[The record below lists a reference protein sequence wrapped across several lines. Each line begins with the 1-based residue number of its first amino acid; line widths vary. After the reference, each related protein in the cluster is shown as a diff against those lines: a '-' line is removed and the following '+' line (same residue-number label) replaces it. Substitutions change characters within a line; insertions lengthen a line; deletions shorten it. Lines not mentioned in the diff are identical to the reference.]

1 MDEFEWD
8 EAKAA
13 KCFSERK
20 ISFQDAAASLL
31 GVTVTNASHREGE
44 ARFASICDCNGLI
57 VVVVWTLRGSARRIV
72 TARRARIDERER
84 YREAI
89 GRAAQAR

>member
-13 KCFSERK
+13 KCFAERK
-20 ISFQDAAASLL
+20 ISFQDAAAALL

-84 YREAI
+84 YRQAI